1 MKVNTSY
8 KILLTVIGIIAI
20 VSLLIWAFMARHGG
34 FAAEKKEEH
43 SEEAKPRVSA
53 EAGET
58 VITLTKEIREKSG
71 IAVFRLA
78 PVSHRQEIRAYG
90 MVLQPQDLLE
100 LRNGYVAA
108 KAQVEKARVA
118 LDTSLKEYERLKAL
132 HEENRNVSDK
142 SLQAAEAVWRSD
154 EAVANAAQEALS
166 VVKETVGQRWGRV
179 IAEWLFAGSPS
190 FKRLVHQEDV
200 LVQITLPSD
209 AQVTAAPQTV
219 LLETQNGKPATGSLV
234 SPSPRTDPR
243 IQGKSFFYM
252 ASAQATGLLP
262 GMNTLA
268 YLPVGSSVSGV
279 VVPRAAVVWWQG
291 KSWVFVQKGD
301 EEFVR
306 REISAETPL
315 KEGFFVVKG
324 IAAGDRVV
332 VRGTQALLSEEFRS
346 QIKVG
351 EEGEEGEEN
360 EKAEKGEKHEKA
372 ERGEKRENHEN
383 GEKGEKHEKHEK
395 GEKEEKHE

>member
-1 MKVNTSY
+1 MKIKTSY
-8 KILLTVIGIIAI
+8 KTLLTVVGLIAI
-20 VSLLIWAFMARHGG
+20 VSLLIWAFTARHGG
-34 FAAEKKEEH
+34 FAAKKKEEKY
-43 SEEAKPRVSA
+43 EEAKPRVSA

-71 IAVFRLA
+71 IAVSRLV
-78 PVSHRQEIRAYG
+78 PVSHRLEARAYG
-90 MVLQPQDLLE
+90 TVLQPQDLLE
-100 LRNGYVAA
+100 LRSGYVAA
-108 KAQVEKARVA
+108 KAQVEKALVA

-132 HEENRNVSDK
+132 HDENRNVSDK

-154 EAVANAAQEALS
+154 EVGASAAQEALTA
-166 VVKETVGQRWGRV
+166 VKETVRQRWGSV
-179 IAEWLFAGSPS
+179 IAEWLLAGSPS
-190 FKRLVHQEDV
+190 FKRLVHQDDA

-209 AQVTAAPQTV
+209 AQMTAAPQTV
-219 LLETQNGKPATGSLV
+219 LLETPNGKPATGRLV

-243 IQGKSFFYM
+243 IQGKSFFYT
-252 ASAQATGLLP
+252 ASAQAAGFLP
-262 GMNTLA
+262 GMNALA
-268 YLPVGSSVSGV
+268 HLPIGSLASGV
-279 VVPRAAVVWWQG
+279 VVPRTAVVWWQG

-301 EEFVR
+301 EAFAR
-306 REISAETPL
+306 REISTDTPL
-315 KEGFFVVKG
+315 KEGFFVAKG
-324 IAAGDRVV
+324 VAAGDRVV
-332 VRGTQALLSEEFRS
+332 VGGTQALLSEEFRS

-372 ERGEKRENHEN
+372 ERGEKRENHEK